1 MTKMSLGNEAKLLNG
16 DKTSGGFDSCYR
28 GVEHIV
34 GTGLMAAAVSR
45 KFPDAYSSVS
55 VG

>member
-16 DKTSGGFDSCYR
+16 DKTSGGFDSCR
-28 GVEHIV
+28 GGENIV